1 MELYILIGLI
11 TIVLIL
17 QIVFLLKKPKSENTA
32 TNTNYESNFQHI
44 ETYIADEFSRSRK
57 ETSESLNSRLSE
69 MNALIREIQQINT
82 QQSEKLITT
91 LTKNIDSLLESNE
104 KKLDQ
109 MRQANMEQNEKI
121 SSALTQNLKALQEST
136 EKKLEQMR
144 EVSARQNEHINET
157 LTKSL
162 TALQE
167 NNEKKL
173 EQMRMTVD
181 EKLTDTLSK
190 RLDSSFKVVGE
201 QLKSVYESLG
211 EMRKITGDVTALQ
224 RVLTNVKARGT
235 WAEVQLGNILEQTLT
250 KDQYDCN
257 VSTKNDT
264 KRVEFAVKIPSR
276 EKDGETVWLPI
287 DSKFPQEDYLRI
299 VEAGERADAAQMEAA
314 TNALKRRLLSEA
326 QKISDKYIHPPATTD
341 FAIMFLPTEGLY
353 SEAMRMDGLGETLQT
368 QYRVLVAGPSTLCAL
383 LSSLRVGFQTLAIQ
397 QRSSEVWQL
406 LGKVKSQYAD
416 FTALLER
423 TRAKLSEASG
433 AIDRAEQRSRAI
445 QKSLSNVERMDT
457 PMPSGRFDDEE

>member
-1 MELYILIGLI
+1 MEYAILALSLI
-11 TIVLIL
+11 SAALTVALFIALSKYRRALRIIERMPKFFQTLNRATDEQTDDIIDEVRVLRGDM
-17 QIVFLLKKPKSENTA
+17 A
-32 TNTNYESNFQHI
+32 
-44 ETYIADEFSRSRK
+44 
-57 ETSESLNSRLSE
+57 
-69 MNALIREIQQINT
+69 
-82 QQSEKLITT
+82 QQSHLTIQT
-91 LTKNIDSLLESNE
+91 LEQRIGSFAEQQTRQNE
-104 KKLDQ
+104 QSEARLHETLAATEQ
-109 MRQANMEQNEKI
+109 RQAQLERTVAASLERIRSDNEQR
-121 SSALTQNLKALQEST
+121 
-136 EKKLEQMR
+136 LEQMR
-144 EVSARQNEHINET
+144 Q
-157 LTKSL
+157 
-162 TALQE
+162 
-167 NNEKKL
+167 
-173 EQMRMTVD
+173 TVD
-181 EKLTDTLSK
+181 ERLTSTLSK
-190 RLDSSFKVVGE
+190 RLDASFEQVGA
-201 QLKSVYESLG
+201 QLKQVYTGLG
-211 EMRKITGDVTALQ
+211 EMQRLAGDLGDFK

-235 WAEVQLGNILEQTLT
+235 WAEVQLGALLEQVLAPN
-250 KDQYDCN
+250 QYE
-257 VSTKNDT
+257 KNACVVPGSLE
-264 KRVEFAVKIPSR
+264 RVEYAIVLPGDDSGPVK
-276 EKDGETVWLPI
+276 LPI

>member
-1 MELYILIGLI
+1 MEYAILALSLI
-11 TIVLIL
+11 SAALTVALFVALSKYRRALRIIERM
-17 QIVFLLKKPKSENTA
+17 PKFFQTLNRA
-32 TNTNYESNFQHI
+32 T
-44 ETYIADEFSRSRK
+44 DEQTDDIIDEVR
-57 ETSESLNSRLSE
+57 
-69 MNALIREIQQINT
+69 ALRGDMA
-82 QQSEKLITT
+82 QQSHLTIQT
-91 LTKNIDSLLESNE
+91 LEQRIGSFAEQQTRQNE
-104 KKLDQ
+104 QSEARLRETLAATEQ
-109 MRQANMEQNEKI
+109 RQAQLERTVAASLERIRSDNEQR
-121 SSALTQNLKALQEST
+121 
-136 EKKLEQMR
+136 LEQMR
-144 EVSARQNEHINET
+144 Q
-157 LTKSL
+157 
-162 TALQE
+162 
-167 NNEKKL
+167 
-173 EQMRMTVD
+173 TVD
-181 EKLTDTLSK
+181 ERLTSTLSK
-190 RLDSSFKVVGE
+190 RLDASFEQVGA
-201 QLKSVYESLG
+201 QLKQVYTGLG
-211 EMRKITGDVTALQ
+211 EMQRLAGDLGDFK

-235 WAEVQLGNILEQTLT
+235 WAEVQLGALLEQVLAPN
-250 KDQYDCN
+250 QYE
-257 VSTKNDT
+257 KNACVVPGSLE
-264 KRVEFAVKIPSR
+264 RVEYAIVLPGDDSGPVK
-276 EKDGETVWLPI
+276 LPI

>member
-1 MELYILIGLI
+1 MELYILIGLVVV
-11 TIVLIL
+11 VLVL
-17 QIVFLLKKPKSENTA
+17 QVVLLLKKPKSENNTA
-32 TNTNYESNFQHI
+32 NTNYESNFQHI
-44 ETYIADEFSRSRK
+44 ESYIADEFSRSRK
-57 ETSESLNSRLSE
+57 ETSESLNNRLSE

-82 QQSEKLITT
+82 QQSEKVGET
-91 LTKNIDSLLESNE
+91 LTKNINSLLESNE

-109 MRQANMEQNEKI
+109 I
-121 SSALTQNLKALQEST
+121 
-136 EKKLEQMR
+136 R
-144 EVSARQNEHINET
+144 EVSAQQNERINET
-157 LTKSL
+157 LTKNL

-190 RLDSSFKVVGE
+190 RLDSSFEVVGD

-211 EMRKITGDVTALQ
+211 EMQKLTNDVTALQ

-287 DSKFPQEDYLRI
+287 DSKFPQEDYIRI
-299 VEAGERADAAQMEAA
+299 CEAAEKADKEALEAAQK
-314 TNALKRRLLSEA
+314 ALEQNIKNQAKTIAEL
-326 QKISDKYIHPPATTD
+326 YINVPKTTD
-341 FAIMFLPTEGLY
+341 FAIMFLATEGLY
-353 SEAMRMDGLGETLQT
+353 SEVLRRPGLCEEIQNKYRIMICGPTTITAFLNTLNVGFRTIALDKKATEVQNLLSIVSA
-368 QYRVLVAGPSTLCAL
+368 QYEKFELLLSKAKKKIDEAGSTIEDAQKRSTLIQKKLRTVDKMDADEAEAL
-383 LSSLRVGFQTLAIQ
+383 LN
-397 QRSSEVWQL
+397 
-406 LGKVKSQYAD
+406 
-416 FTALLER
+416 
-423 TRAKLSEASG
+423 SG
-433 AIDRAEQRSRAI
+433 E
-445 QKSLSNVERMDT
+445 
-457 PMPSGRFDDEE
+457 

>member
-1 MELYILIGLI
+1 MEYAILALSLI
-11 TIVLIL
+11 SAALTVALFIALSKYRRALRI
-17 QIVFLLKKPKSENTA
+17 IERMPKFFQTLNRA
-32 TNTNYESNFQHI
+32 T
-44 ETYIADEFSRSRK
+44 DEQTDDIIDEVR
-57 ETSESLNSRLSE
+57 
-69 MNALIREIQQINT
+69 ALRGDMA
-82 QQSEKLITT
+82 QQSHLTIQT
-91 LTKNIDSLLESNE
+91 LEQRIGSFAEQQTRQNE
-104 KKLDQ
+104 QSEARLRETLAATEQ
-109 MRQANMEQNEKI
+109 RQAQLERTVATSLERIRSDNEQR
-121 SSALTQNLKALQEST
+121 
-136 EKKLEQMR
+136 LEQMR
-144 EVSARQNEHINET
+144 Q
-157 LTKSL
+157 
-162 TALQE
+162 
-167 NNEKKL
+167 
-173 EQMRMTVD
+173 TVD
-181 EKLTDTLSK
+181 ERLTSTLSK
-190 RLDSSFKVVGE
+190 RLDASFEQVGA
-201 QLKSVYESLG
+201 QLKQVYTGLG
-211 EMRKITGDVTALQ
+211 EMQRLAGDLGDFK

-235 WAEVQLGNILEQTLT
+235 WAEVQLGALLEQVLAPN
-250 KDQYDCN
+250 QYE
-257 VSTKNDT
+257 KNACVVPGSLE
-264 KRVEFAVKIPSR
+264 RVEYAIVLPGDDSGPVK
-276 EKDGETVWLPI
+276 LPI

>member
-1 MELYILIGLI
+1 MEYAILALSLI
-11 TIVLIL
+11 SAALTVALFIALSKYRRALRIIERMPKFFQTLNRATDEQTDDIIDEVRVLRGDM
-17 QIVFLLKKPKSENTA
+17 A
-32 TNTNYESNFQHI
+32 
-44 ETYIADEFSRSRK
+44 
-57 ETSESLNSRLSE
+57 
-69 MNALIREIQQINT
+69 
-82 QQSEKLITT
+82 QQSHLTIQT
-91 LTKNIDSLLESNE
+91 LEQRIGSFAEQQTRQNE
-104 KKLDQ
+104 QSEARLRETLAATEQ
-109 MRQANMEQNEKI
+109 RQAQLERTVAASLERIRSDNEQR
-121 SSALTQNLKALQEST
+121 
-136 EKKLEQMR
+136 LEQMR
-144 EVSARQNEHINET
+144 Q
-157 LTKSL
+157 
-162 TALQE
+162 
-167 NNEKKL
+167 
-173 EQMRMTVD
+173 TVD
-181 EKLTDTLSK
+181 ERLTSTLSK
-190 RLDSSFKVVGE
+190 RLDASFEQVGA
-201 QLKSVYESLG
+201 QLKQVYTGLG
-211 EMRKITGDVTALQ
+211 EMQRLAGDLGDFK

-235 WAEVQLGNILEQTLT
+235 WAEVQLGALLEQVLAPN
-250 KDQYDCN
+250 QYE
-257 VSTKNDT
+257 KNACVVPGSLE
-264 KRVEFAVKIPSR
+264 RVEYAIVLPGDDSGPVK
-276 EKDGETVWLPI
+276 LPI

-299 VEAGERADAAQMEAA
+299 VEAGERADAAQMETA

>member
-82 QQSEKLITT
+82 QQSEKLSTT

-109 MRQANMEQNEKI
+109 MRQANI
-121 SSALTQNLKALQEST
+121 
-136 EKKLEQMR
+136 
-144 EVSARQNEHINET
+144 RQNEHINET

-287 DSKFPQEDYLRI
+287 DSKFPQEDYIRI
-299 VEAGERADAAQMEAA
+299 CEAAEKADNEALEAAQK
-314 TNALKRRLLSEA
+314 ALEQNIKNQAKTIAEL
-326 QKISDKYIHPPATTD
+326 YINVPKTTD
-341 FAIMFLPTEGLY
+341 FAIMFLATEGLY
-353 SEAMRMDGLGETLQT
+353 SEVLRRPGLCEEIQNKYRIMICGPTTITAFLNTLNVGFRTIALNKKTTEIQKTLSAVSSQYDLFESLLAKAKKKIDEAGSSIEAAQKRNTTIQRKLHNVDKMDADE
-368 QYRVLVAGPSTLCAL
+368 AEAL
-383 LSSLRVGFQTLAIQ
+383 LN
-397 QRSSEVWQL
+397 
-406 LGKVKSQYAD
+406 
-416 FTALLER
+416 
-423 TRAKLSEASG
+423 SG
-433 AIDRAEQRSRAI
+433 E
-445 QKSLSNVERMDT
+445 
-457 PMPSGRFDDEE
+457 

>member
-1 MELYILIGLI
+1 MEYAILALSLI
-11 TIVLIL
+11 SAALTVALFIALSKYRRALRIIERMPKFFQTLNRATDEQTDDIIDEVRVLRGDM
-17 QIVFLLKKPKSENTA
+17 A
-32 TNTNYESNFQHI
+32 
-44 ETYIADEFSRSRK
+44 
-57 ETSESLNSRLSE
+57 
-69 MNALIREIQQINT
+69 
-82 QQSEKLITT
+82 QQSHLTIQT
-91 LTKNIDSLLESNE
+91 LEQRIGSFAEQQTRQNE
-104 KKLDQ
+104 QSEARLRETLAATEQ
-109 MRQANMEQNEKI
+109 RQAQLERTVAASLERIRSDNEQR
-121 SSALTQNLKALQEST
+121 
-136 EKKLEQMR
+136 LEQMR
-144 EVSARQNEHINET
+144 Q
-157 LTKSL
+157 
-162 TALQE
+162 
-167 NNEKKL
+167 
-173 EQMRMTVD
+173 TVD
-181 EKLTDTLSK
+181 ERLTSTLSK
-190 RLDSSFKVVGE
+190 RLDASFEQVGA
-201 QLKSVYESLG
+201 QLKQVYTGLG
-211 EMRKITGDVTALQ
+211 EMQRLAGDLGDFK

-235 WAEVQLGNILEQTLT
+235 WAEVQLGALLEQVLATN
-250 KDQYDCN
+250 QYE
-257 VSTKNDT
+257 KNACVVPGSLE
-264 KRVEFAVKIPSR
+264 RVEYAIVLPGDDSGPVK
-276 EKDGETVWLPI
+276 LPI

-299 VEAGERADAAQMEAA
+299 VEAGEHADAAQMEAA